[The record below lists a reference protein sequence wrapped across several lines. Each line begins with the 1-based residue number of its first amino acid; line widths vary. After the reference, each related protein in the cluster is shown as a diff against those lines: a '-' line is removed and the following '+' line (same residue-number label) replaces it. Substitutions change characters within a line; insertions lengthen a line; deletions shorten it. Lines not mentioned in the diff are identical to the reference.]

1 MARVRLLTDAITRER
16 YFLEPVTGIKF
27 RRMLGAIVWP
37 YGELDGCAVVLGET
51 CSRQNIVGVRR
62 HDLHKMEE
70 YQSNSPTGLVDKLGL
85 MTNDW
90 MIRNWATPLCDQ
102 RAYLI
107 EDANDELRKQRRHV
121 MRYGDPLGWSGKG
134 EGLLLFYHALVQR
147 RTENEKTLFLGA
159 DSQCA
164 AEIGK
169 LKFEDARMSVLE
181 RPSAAALCFAVAEID
196 LNVKTEW
203 GAGRFDGE
211 SFGPADEM
219 GGY

>member
-1 MARVRLLTDAITRER
+1 
-16 YFLEPVTGIKF
+16 
-27 RRMLGAIVWP
+27 
-37 YGELDGCAVVLGET
+37 
-51 CSRQNIVGVRR
+51 
-62 HDLHKMEE
+62 
-70 YQSNSPTGLVDKLGL
+70 
-85 MTNDW
+85 
-90 MIRNWATPLCDQ
+90 
-102 RAYLI
+102 
-107 EDANDELRKQRRHV
+107 

-169 LKFEDARMSVLE
+169 LKFEDARMSILE

>member
-70 YQSNSPTGLVDKLGL
+70 YQSNSPTGLVYKLGL

-169 LKFEDARMSVLE
+169 LKFEDARMSILE